1 MAANCVN
8 VIAMY
13 PDFAIGPLTV
23 HTFGLMMSL
32 GFLSAGASAWFQ
44 FRRRGL
50 NTDSVYW
57 LVILAAVGGILGAKL
72 HYLLIHIDEMD
83 SPWDWAFSG
92 AGLVWYGGFIGGAAA
107 VLIGI
112 RLYRL
117 PWGRSLDAL
126 APSMAIGYTFGR
138 LGCFF
143 NGDDYGRSSTLPWAM
158 EFPEGAPPTP
168 AGMAVQPTQLYE
180 AGSSLLIFLVLLYL
194 SPRLKR
200 PGMLACL
207 YLVLAGIE
215 RFLVEFVRMQRDG
228 QLQQQV
234 LAAATAA
241 AAAGVMVWL
250 RRRPAAF

>member
-1 MAANCVN
+1 
-8 VIAMY
+8 
-13 PDFAIGPLTV
+13 
-23 HTFGLMMSL
+23 MSL
-32 GFLSAGASAWFQ
+32 GFLTAGATAWFQ
-44 FRRRGL
+44 FRRRDL
-50 NTDSVYW
+50 NPDTIYW
-57 LVILAAVGGILGAKL
+57 LAILAAVGGILGAKL

-83 SPWDWAFSG
+83 NPWDSAFSG

-117 PWGRSLDAL
+117 PRGRALDGL
-126 APSMAIGYTFGR
+126 APAMAIGYAFGR

-143 NGDDYGRSSTLPWAM
+143 NGDDYGRPSTLPWAM

-168 AGMAVQPTQLYE
+168 PGMAVQPTQLYE
-180 AGSSLLIFLVLLYL
+180 AGSSILIFMFLLYL
-194 SPRLKR
+194 GPRLKR
-200 PGMLACL
+200 PGMLACA
-207 YLVLAGIE
+207 YFVLAGIE

-241 AAAGVMVWL
+241 VAAVVMVYL
-250 RRRPAAF
+250 YRRPAAF